1 MSMTRPHLL
10 LTVALVLGCA
20 AASAVEVPPSPTPA
34 HPEAPMSSL
43 ETPAVVAAGTVSL
56 VATDGGVVAIEDH
69 GGAGP
74 LVLAVPGLGDL
85 RSEYRFLAASLKD
98 AGYRVVTM
106 DLRGHGGSSTGFASY
121 EADAAAGD
129 VVAVLRHL
137 NAGKATVVGTS
148 FGAAAVAAAAAA
160 VPDLV
165 ERVVLIGPFVRDEPK
180 SAAITLMLS
189 VMFHGPWKTAAWM
202 AYLDS
207 LYTTHKP
214 HDHQAQL
221 ALVRANLDEPG
232 RFEAVRTMMFAG
244 RSATA
249 PTLSSVKAPVLI
261 VMGSKDP
268 DFKVPA
274 DEANAIAALL
284 TSTKTTTV
292 LIDGAG
298 HYPHAESPAPTA
310 TAVLSF
316 LQAAH

>member
-1 MSMTRPHLL
+1 MTRLSAARAAVA
-10 LTVALVLGCA
+10 TVALTSV
-20 AASAVEVPPSPTPA
+20 AASAAEPSPA
-34 HPEAPMSSL
+34 LHPEASMSSP

-85 RSEYRFLAASLKD
+85 RSEYRFLAATLKD

-106 DLRGHGGSSTGFASY
+106 DLRGHGGSSTGFSSY
-121 EADAAAGD
+121 EADAAARD

-189 VMFHGPWKTAAWM
+189 VMFHGPWKLAAWM

-221 ALVRANLDEPG
+221 AAVRANLDEPG
-232 RFEAVRTMMFAG
+232 RFEAVRAMMFAG
-244 RSATA
+244 RRATA
-249 PTLSSVKAPVLI
+249 PTLSSVTAPVLI

-274 DEANAIAALL
+274 DEADAIAALL

-316 LQAAH
+316 LQAAR